1 MKFAKKF
8 LLTVTIAS
16 FVFAGCTRY
25 ANDDELKVLND
36 TKAAANKADS
46 KLSKLKDERKS
57 LEDKLAEKE
66 TELKAAKEEKAAV
79 EARSKESNN

>member
-25 ANDDELKVLND
+25 ANEEELKDLNE
-36 TKAAANKADS
+36 TKAAANKADT
-46 KLSKLKDERKS
+46 KLSKLKEERKS

-66 TELKAAKEEKAAV
+66 TELKAAQEEKVAV
-79 EARSKESNN
+79 ESRSKENQ